1 MTPSSPVTSVT
12 DVFELYEAGG
22 DRSYGEEVTIGS
34 HSLQPAAARARR
46 DGATDAMVAAALL
59 HDIGHLV
66 VTDEEIDRTRP
77 GEDDDHHEAM
87 GARLLAP
94 VFGPEVARPVALH
107 VQAKRWRCTVHP
119 PYLDAL
125 SDQSVLTL
133 GAQGGPLDEEERR
146 RFEAHPGF
154 AGAVMLRQWDD
165 EAKDIAAAVPA
176 LAFYQGLLGRWS
188 SPTGSRRRHRSLTR
202 RRLDRP
208 PGRRQGSFTMPG
220 IWPCEADSDL
230 PETSDERIA
239 N

>member
-1 MTPSSPVTSVT
+1 MTPFSPVTSVT

-22 DRSYGEEVTIGS
+22 DRSYGEEVTLVS
-34 HSLQPAAARARR
+34 HSLQSAARARR

-66 VTDEEIDRTRP
+66 VTEEVDRSGR
-77 GEDDDHHEAM
+77 GEDDDHHEAV

-119 PYLDAL
+119 PYLDTL

-133 GAQGGPLDEEERR
+133 DAQGGPLDEEERC

-154 AGAVMLRQWDD
+154 ADAVMLRQWDD
-165 EAKDIAAAVPA
+165 GAKDIAATVPA
-176 LAFYQGLLGRWS
+176 LAFYQGLLE
-188 SPTGSRRRHRSLTR
+188 SLVIT
-202 RRLDRP
+202 DR
-208 PGRRQGSFTMPG
+208 
-220 IWPCEADSDL
+220 
-230 PETSDERIA
+230 
-239 N
+239 